1 MEQIKPNKRYILA
14 KDTDLN
20 FNVSLKSNFNDL
32 NEFNNSRIIS
42 LSELSVSERN
52 ESIKY
57 RLYGNINYVSFLRN
71 KNTEL
76 NNVNDLFNDDF
87 LTTGFNLEDYF
98 DLKIFRLTDS
108 QKTFNNLG
116 SSYTETLTAITN
128 DSNYSLNYFGFAR
141 NVFNEKNYNFKF
153 DTLNLNPYKL
163 ISIDKDIVYDNS
175 VYLGFIPKDN
185 NIEIYEKIVNK
196 NDYINEL
203 NINSK
208 YGYSAITFTP
218 AQITLIN
225 QGSNF
230 DNNDFNLY
238 FSAKTQ
244 NLFKIY
250 NLQITTDNIN
260 SNLRFIRNYLDIGN
274 SDYTQKI
281 LLDIT
286 ASTLSG
292 NTIFFDKQNYQ
303 FNEIIK
309 KEYIFT
315 LTLIDN
321 TFNGNSSNFQTYV
334 NDNYALYN
342 KTVVG
347 TSISIDFQFKFNPF
361 HKIELK
367 KYDQFFDEHESGVT
381 KNTNIEIP
389 KNAIFYN
396 NKYRWRDLLTYG
408 DPDNY
413 DNPFINNT
421 HYIYNDIIF
430 YLKPDLSNK
439 NTLILLKELLLN
451 FANKDYMFNKENL
464 KIVAKKKKLC

>member
-1 MEQIKPNKRYILA
+1 MEQVKPNKRYLLA
-14 KDTDLN
+14 KDADLN
-20 FNVSLKSNFNDL
+20 FNISLKGNFNDL

-42 LSELSVSERN
+42 LSELSTNERN

-76 NNVNDLFNDDF
+76 NNISDFFNDD
-87 LTTGFNLEDYF
+87 TSGSTIFNLEDYF
-98 DLKIFRLTDS
+98 DLKMFRLTDS

-128 DSNYSLNYFGFAR
+128 DSNYTLNYFGFAR
-141 NVFNEKNYNFKF
+141 NIYNEKNYNFKF
-153 DTLNLNPYKL
+153 DTLKLDPYKL
-163 ISIDKDIVYDNS
+163 ISIDNNMVYDNS
-175 VYLGFIPKDN
+175 VYLGFIPKKN
-185 NIEIYEKIVNK
+185 NIVFSAKTVNK
-196 NDYINEL
+196 VDYISEL
-203 NINSK
+203 NPNSK

-218 AQITLIN
+218 TQITLIN

-230 DNNDFNLY
+230 TDNDFKLY

-250 NLQITTDNIN
+250 NLQITTNNIN
-260 SNLRFIRNYLDIGN
+260 LNLRFIRNYLDIGN
-274 SDYTQKI
+274 SDY
-281 LLDIT
+281 
-286 ASTLSG
+286 STLIPLDLNKSSFTG
-292 NTIFFDKQNYQ
+292 NYIFFDKENYQ
-303 FNEIIK
+303 FSEILK
-309 KEYIFT
+309 KEYVFK
-315 LTLIDN
+315 LTLVDKY
-321 TFNGNSSNFQTYV
+321 NGTNLQKYLD
-334 NDNYALYN
+334 DNYKLYD

-347 TSISIDFQFKFNPF
+347 NDISIDFQFKFNPF

-381 KNTNIEIP
+381 RNSNITIP

-413 DNPFINNT
+413 DNPFVNNT

-439 NTLILLKELLLN
+439 NSLILLNEFLLN
-451 FANKDYMFNKENL
+451 FTNKDYKFNKENL
-464 KIVAKKKKLC
+464 KIVGPNKKLC